1 MVDIVF
7 CTVHF
12 QCFAGCQ
19 NLIRGNLY
27 ATKGNYKSSGLKNA
41 VSFTATINARKAIT
55 KVPNTNVNISWGAQK
70 LNRIAFIFL
79 CFISIFSEKKVQ
91 NGWKEVTENCWKKP
105 CLHFPISNLFGWKH
119 NHVSIT
125 AGNSCS
131 SVSIGNSNDSNFS
144 WEKPINKR

>member
-1 MVDIVF
+1 M

-19 NLIRGNLY
+19 NLIRGNFY

-70 LNRIAFIFL
+70 LNSIAFIFL

-105 CLHFPISNLFGWKH
+105 CLYFPISNLFGRGLFMLALQLA
-119 NHVSIT
+119 T
-125 AGNSCS
+125 AAPLLVLQIQMILTLVGKNL
-131 SVSIGNSNDSNFS
+131 
-144 WEKPINKR
+144 